1 MGTITEFSLRRL
13 FSSSTLRL
21 SICLDRTGLSD
32 RPLSHEE
39 SIRARSNAAT
49 VTSKSRMVALLDSS
63 ETGATGFSFSARMAG
78 TGTSLL
84 ALSRNKQR
92 RVLLL
97 CNLPGKFAV
106 VNVRTSD
113 TLRDKNEFLR
123 PSLKN
128 SQVYF
133 IFHRIPQMNLL
144 TTIKWHWLKL
154 IHCIAYRR
162 TNLVLTLRNCW
173 QIYT

>member
-1 MGTITEFSLRRL
+1 MHAQAGGIKVT
-13 FSSSTLRL
+13 
-21 SICLDRTGLSD
+21 D
-32 RPLSHEE
+32 
-39 SIRARSNAAT
+39 AAGI
-49 VTSKSRMVALLDSS
+49 KRMVALLDSS

-133 IFHRIPQMNLL
+133 IFIEFHR
-144 TTIKWHWLKL
+144 
-154 IHCIAYRR
+154 
-162 TNLVLTLRNCW
+162 
-173 QIYT
+173 